1 MHFLH
6 EKQDSRSD
14 SLVGVLAKFGAVKL
28 LRGCSRL
35 SPLAVDLA
43 SQLFLGSVEV
53 LVDREVDLDVVG
65 VLDEHAPYCTVKRG
79 IHHTLLELAVFEV
92 ALPWALLL
100 SQP

>member
-14 SLVGVLAKFGAVKL
+14 SLVGVLAKLELLSCCEAVP
-28 LRGCSRL
+28 GCRL
-35 SPLAVDLA
+35 WLVDLA

-65 VLDEHAPYCTVKRG
+65 VLDD
-79 IHHTLLELAVFEV
+79 TLHIAQSRAAYTTPCLNSRFLR
-92 ALPWALLL
+92 
-100 SQP
+100 